1 MLESAMTNSNPSP
14 ETRFKPGCVGNPGG
28 KTSEQKKAEVANAEK
43 AVALRSKVL
52 DAIAK
57 RFEGMSDSELVESM
71 DQQFLKML
79 KDAEDRGLGAPVQPI
94 TSPDGSLRP
103 SVIELVGVPIPDDQS
118 TD

>member
-1 MLESAMTNSNPSP
+1 MTNKNPSP
-14 ETRFKPGCVGNPGG
+14 ENQFKKGASGNPGG
-28 KTSEQKKAEVANAEK
+28 KTSEQKRLELSNAEK
-43 AVALRSKVL
+43 ALAIREKMLEALGGLLSNMEPEQILER
-52 DAIAK
+52 
-57 RFEGMSDSELVESM
+57 M
-71 DQQFLKML
+71 DPNALKML

>member
-1 MLESAMTNSNPSP
+1 MTNKNPSP
-14 ETRFKPGCVGNPGG
+14 QNQFKKGVSGNPGG
-28 KTSEQKKAEVANAEK
+28 KTSEQKTQELRNAEA
-43 AVALRSKVL
+43 AVALRGKMLEALGSVMADMTPEEIL
-52 DAIAK
+52 ERLEPNA
-57 RFEGMSDSELVESM
+57 
-71 DQQFLKML
+71 LKLL